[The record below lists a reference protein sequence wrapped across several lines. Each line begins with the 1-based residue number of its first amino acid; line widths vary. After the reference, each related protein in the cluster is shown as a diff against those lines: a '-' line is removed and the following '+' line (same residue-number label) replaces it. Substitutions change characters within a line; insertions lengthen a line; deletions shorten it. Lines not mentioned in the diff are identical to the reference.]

1 MTPQVVPKYAHSAAV
16 PLLSFGWL
24 RRVHSNAGCKPVQL
38 VRHGAGGFT
47 LIELLVVLVVLALFS
62 GMVVLSIGDSFQ
74 RKVSSEA
81 ERLQALLI
89 AASDEAIFTTNEFG
103 FHFTESG
110 YQVLRWNILN
120 GGWIPLS
127 TQAFKPHQ
135 LPDGMVMR
143 VSVEGFAMPV
153 DDQERDGE
161 IVEIEFGENV
171 EPVDYGDA
179 ENETDEVK
187 TVDVKPQIL
196 VLSSGELSVFNVR
209 FEAADEPSQRAAYE
223 VLSDGFSQPRVK
235 GLNTPERDQ

>member
-1 MTPQVVPKYAHSAAV
+1 MTPKVVLKYADNGVA
-16 PLLSFGWL
+16 PFLSFGRL
-24 RRVHSNAGCKPVQL
+24 RCVHNKVGGKPARFVS
-38 VRHGAGGFT
+38 HESGGFT

-103 FHFTESG
+103 FHFTDSG

-120 GGWIPLS
+120 GGWIPQA
-127 TQAFKPHQ
+127 TQAFKPHK

-161 IVEIEFGENV
+161 VVEIEFGENV
-171 EPVDYGDA
+171 EPVDYGDP
-179 ENETDEVK
+179 ENETNEVK

-196 VLSSGELSVFNVR
+196 VLSSGELSVFSVR

-235 GLNTPERDQ
+235 GLNTPERAQ

>member
-1 MTPQVVPKYAHSAAV
+1 LTPKVVLKNAHSGAV
-16 PLLSFGWL
+16 PFLSFGWL
-24 RRVHSNAGCKPVQL
+24 RCVHSNANCKPVQR
-38 VRHGAGGFT
+38 VGYRSSGFT

-103 FHFTESG
+103 FHFTDSG

-120 GGWIPLS
+120 GGWIPQA

-161 IVEIEFGENV
+161 VVEIEFGENV
-171 EPVDYGDA
+171 ESVDYGDA

-196 VLSSGELSVFNVR
+196 VLSSGELSVFSVR

-235 GLNTPERDQ
+235 GLNTPESDQ

>member
-1 MTPQVVPKYAHSAAV
+1 LTPKVVPKNAHSGAV

-24 RRVHSNAGCKPVQL
+24 RCLYSNANCKPVQR
-38 VRHGAGGFT
+38 VGYRSGGFT

-74 RKVSSEA
+74 RKVSTEA

-103 FHFTESG
+103 FHFTDSG
-110 YQVLRWNILN
+110 YQVLRWNILD
-120 GGWIPLS
+120 GGWVAQA

-161 IVEIEFGENV
+161 VVEIEFGENV
-171 EPVDYGDA
+171 ESVDYGDA
-179 ENETDEVK
+179 ENETDEAK

-196 VLSSGELSVFNVR
+196 VLSSGELSVFSVR